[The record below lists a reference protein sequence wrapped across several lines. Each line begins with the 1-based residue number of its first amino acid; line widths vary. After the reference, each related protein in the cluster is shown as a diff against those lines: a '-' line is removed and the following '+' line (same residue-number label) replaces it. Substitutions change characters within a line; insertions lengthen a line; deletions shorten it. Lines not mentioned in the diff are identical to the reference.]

1 MSTGAMNVLG
11 GPLELCCTD
20 SLTGFYR
27 DGSCNTGS
35 GDAGV
40 HVVCAEMTGRFL
52 AFSKTTG
59 NDLSTSV
66 PEFDFE
72 GLKPGDRW
80 CLCVLRWNEAYDA
93 GKPPRS
99 FWPPRML
106 WRLNLLP
113 WKHCRNTRRIWSG

>member
-1 MSTGAMNVLG
+1 MNVLG

-20 SLTGFYR
+20 PLTGFYR
-27 DGSCNTGS
+27 DGACNTGS

-40 HVVCAEMTGRFL
+40 HVVCAEMTVRFL
-52 AFSKTTG
+52 AFSKATG

-66 PEFDFE
+66 PEFGFE

-93 GKPPRS
+93 GEAP
-99 FWPPRML
+99 L
-106 WRLNLLP
+106 VLLAST
-113 WKHCRNTRRIWSG
+113 HAMALEFVTLEALQEYAADME